1 MLRHAVHH
9 RGSKVSTQ
17 DIQNLYKLVNDLR
30 VEVSKFIGAATA
42 DHEHLS
48 EIVEEHIEKDD
59 KWKDKMEAQVSAIAN
74 ALLQDQTHDAAV
86 KETKKE
92 IGGIWYAVIVIV
104 VTLLANL
111 LPKWF

>member
-1 MLRHAVHH
+1 M
-9 RGSKVSTQ
+9 STQ

-30 VEVSKFIGAATA
+30 VEVSKFIGTATA

-48 EIVEEHIEKDD
+48 EIVEEHVQKDD
-59 KWKDKMEAQVSAIAN
+59 KWKEKMEAQVSVIAN
-74 ALLQDQTHDAAV
+74 ALLKDQTHDAAV
-86 KETKKE
+86 KTTKKE
-92 IGGIWYAVIVIV
+92 IGGIWYAIIVII

>member
-1 MLRHAVHH
+1 M
-9 RGSKVSTQ
+9 STQ
-17 DIQNLYKLVNDLR
+17 DIQNIYKLVNDLR
-30 VEVSKFIGAATA
+30 VEVSKFIGTATA

-48 EIVEEHIEKDD
+48 ETVEDHIEKDD
-59 KWKDKMEAQVSAIAN
+59 KWKEKIGAEVAAIAQ
-74 ALLQDQTHDAAV
+74 ALFQGQTHNTAV

-92 IGGIWYAVIVIV
+92 IGGIWYAVIVII